1 MSKLEN
7 VFFSAIAIEVAL
19 LNNNEDSEIDA
30 SEISNLA
37 ARWSNEMRHS
47 APLFWES
54 FKSF

>member
-7 VFFSAIAIEVAL
+7 VFFSAIVIVAAL

-37 ARWSNEMRHS
+37 PR
-47 APLFWES
+47 
-54 FKSF
+54 